1 MAAKPQFVPNEVGP
15 DASLIERPAVDEI
28 QKIPKARSTA
38 LARAEELSQIR
49 REKVLAYAINDK
61 VEKVYR

>member
-1 MAAKPQFVPNEVGP
+1 
-15 DASLIERPAVDEI
+15 LIERPAVDEI